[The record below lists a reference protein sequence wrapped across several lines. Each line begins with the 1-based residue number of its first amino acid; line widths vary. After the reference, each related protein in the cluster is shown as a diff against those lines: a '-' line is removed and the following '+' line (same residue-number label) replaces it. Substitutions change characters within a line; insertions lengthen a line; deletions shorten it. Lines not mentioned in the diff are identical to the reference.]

1 MVSINTLYPST
12 YLKAGD
18 LQGRPVN
25 VTIRAVVMEKIGSDI
40 KPVIYF
46 QGKEKGMVLNKTN
59 GMTIAQAYGTDTD
72 DWAGGAI
79 VVFPAYVDFQGKQV
93 EGLRVRMPERQPAGG
108 ARATIAPNARDR
120 AVAAQAPAPAP
131 ADEPPPYD
139 NGFDDE
145 VPF

>member
-1 MVSINTLYPST
+1 MVNINTLYPST

-18 LQGRPVN
+18 LQGKPVN

-40 KPVIYF
+40 KPVLYF

-59 GMTIAQAYGTDTD
+59 GMTIAQAYGHDTE

-93 EGLRVRMPERQPAGG
+93 EGLRVRMPERQAAGG
-108 ARATIAPNARDR
+108 ARASVAPNARDR
-120 AVAAQAPAPAP
+120 ATAAQAPV
-131 ADEPPPYD
+131 DEPPPYD